1 MGKNLLEARGVK
13 IFSWEFMLGMLLAP
27 ILLGLVWCRPVEIG
41 DFTDQKFMFLL
52 ALNTLTAYPDFAFH
66 FAVTHLIAT
75 RSKTPSAWNYYF
87 VICVLSIAVFVGLK
101 FYYLHG
107 INGLGYGG
115 VVVLQ
120 DGSITKA
127 GFSYL
132 LNECLFNALGH
143 IGAMSILW
151 YIAFRPKVECER

>member
-1 MGKNLLEARGVK
+1 V
-13 IFSWEFMLGMLLAP
+13 
-27 ILLGLVWCRPVEIG
+27 
-41 DFTDQKFMFLL
+41 
-52 ALNTLTAYPDFAFH
+52 LNTLTAYPDFAFH
-66 FAVTHLIAT
+66 FAVTHLIVT
-75 RSKTPSAWNYYF
+75 RAKMPLPWSYFF

-107 INGLGYGG
+107 INGLGYSG

-120 DGSITKA
+120 GGSLTWG

-132 LNECLFNALGH
+132 LKECVFNALGH

-151 YIAFRPKVECER
+151 YVAFRPKVEYER